1 MKVYSVLNICC
12 TALASLILKIAA
24 VGVFLQRSVL
34 QNLYIPPISI
44 IFLLCHRSHCFFIS
58 SSTFLRSA
66 SCILRFPSEKL
77 LSVNKQQK
85 MYENKSWTVQEVH
98 DGKAFERGVSY
109 APFPLQFS
117 DPPLGWATLSLLLRP
132 ALLLQL
138 KGKTKKVSASYLK
151 VSLVLWWWALF

>member
-44 IFLLCHRSHCFFIS
+44 IFLSWEYSLLCHCSHCFFIS

-66 SCILRFPSEKL
+66 SCILRFPSEKW

-117 DPPLGWATLSLLLRP
+117 DPPGTISRAIQTLRVP
-132 ALLLQL
+132 APPIAPRTSSMPEDQSP
-138 KGKTKKVSASYLK
+138 G
-151 VSLVLWWWALF
+151 

>member
-109 APFPLQFS
+109 AASVRRHAQAPFPLELETFRKTNLQGKSWNFYHFS
-117 DPPLGWATLSLLLRP
+117 FMRI
-132 ALLLQL
+132 
-138 KGKTKKVSASYLK
+138 
-151 VSLVLWWWALF
+151 

>member
-117 DPPLGWATLSLLLRP
+117 DPPGTISRAIQTLRVP
-132 ALLLQL
+132 APPIAPRTSSMPEDQSP
-138 KGKTKKVSASYLK
+138 G
-151 VSLVLWWWALF
+151 